1 MSESFFILRNKLSDC
16 MRERESV
23 ICFALRPV
31 LLMKVNPGQPLTQL
45 LHLQFVCQLLLLLLL
60 PCGQCLHLLLQLL
73 LPLLLLLQLLLML
86 LLFLAL
92 VQVGLVANCLEEGS
106 HEGRGVRGQE
116 HVQLIQQRPSQ
127 LLLWFVL
134 LDHSHDVVGQFFRVC
149 FTSASDQEKREEGSR
164 GWREERSKLEISSC
178 TAYGC
183 SRRRCCA
190 NITSSSQ
197 RLRTKS

>member
-1 MSESFFILRNKLSDC
+1 

-45 LHLQFVCQLLLLLLL
+45 LHLQFVCQLLL
-60 PCGQCLHLLLQLL
+60 
-73 LPLLLLLQLLLML
+73 L

-190 NITSSSQ
+190 TITSSSQ
-197 RLRTKS
+197 RLRTKSSVGV